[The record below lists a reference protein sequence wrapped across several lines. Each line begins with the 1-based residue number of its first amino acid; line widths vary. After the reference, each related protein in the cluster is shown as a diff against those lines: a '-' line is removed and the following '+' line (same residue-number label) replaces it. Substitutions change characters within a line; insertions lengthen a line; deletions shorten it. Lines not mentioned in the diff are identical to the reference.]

1 MIVARTGAR
10 YMPPTPFRAPRD
22 PMASTWPCLLCT
34 FTLWHLLLIRLCSQ
48 MPPPPHSLHS
58 LLRRR
63 LCSHCPGFSSRLYV
77 LT

>member
-48 MPPPPHSLHS
+48 MLP
-58 LLRRR
+58 LRSPCTRSFAEGCVR
-63 LCSHCPGFSSRLYV
+63 TAPASPRACMS
-77 LT
+77 